1 MCDQR
6 IEQHHRLMEAIG
18 FLRQKDPRGVEL
30 LAEFFGSSAKQML
43 KAKFHLR
50 LNDLDLDA
58 AYNGALF
65 KAWNYGH
72 AVDERQNLR
81 AWFFR
86 ICINEAINLC
96 KRSAKPVC
104 QDFSQMSW
112 PSEDSTE
119 NQPNEKGLLVASL
132 RAAVEQLPPLQ
143 KRILIADMQQKGE
156 ANASVLAKRFG
167 TSANSI
173 RVSRS
178 KAKRSLRNQ
187 LIAEFPSYALAT

>member
-1 MCDQR
+1 MRDKW
-6 IEQHHRLMEAIG
+6 IEEHSVLMETVG
-18 FLRQKDPRGVEL
+18 FLRQKDPRGIEL
-30 LAEFFGSSAKQML
+30 LSEFYGWNAKKML
-43 KAKFHLR
+43 AARFHLS
-50 LNDLDLDA
+50 LNQLELDA

-72 AVDERQNLR
+72 SVDETQNLR

-96 KRSAKPVC
+96 KRSAKPC
-104 QDFSQMSW
+104 SHDFSQMTS
-112 PSEDSTE
+112 PTDDSGVNQSSEKCS
-119 NQPNEKGLLVASL
+119 LVASM

-143 KRILIADMQQKGE
+143 KRILIADMQNSGE
-156 ANASVLAKRFG
+156 ANASILAKRFG

-178 KAKRSLRNQ
+178 KAKHRLRNQ
-187 LIAEFPSYALAT
+187 LISEFPMYSLAT